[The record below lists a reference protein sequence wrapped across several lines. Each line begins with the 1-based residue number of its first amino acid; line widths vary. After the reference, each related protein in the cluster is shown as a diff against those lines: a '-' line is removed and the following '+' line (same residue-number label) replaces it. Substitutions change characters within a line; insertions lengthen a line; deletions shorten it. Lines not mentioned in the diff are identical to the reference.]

1 MQKLRGFA
9 QSWASMHADLTP
21 PNVGTFNNNEK
32 KYNYLTL
39 VLDIIAIGWYAVPCT
54 SNGRAE

>member
-1 MQKLRGFA
+1 MQWSA
-9 QSWASMHADLTP
+9 VADHFSAKYADFTP
-21 PNVGTFNNNEK
+21 SIVSTFDNKEK
-32 KYNYLTL
+32 KSSYLTL